1 MKKTNRWSSAH
12 YHKNK
17 DSILAK
23 RQQIRNEEMSKR
35 IIQSTPISLD
45 LRNSIK
51 IYIKNNLDVDKI
63 YFTIDGTIVVYFNS
77 KKILKTILLDSDIV
91 EEDKIT
97 RVREMA
103 ALLFGVWGDEIEE
116 MSCLQKM

>member
-1 MKKTNRWSSAH
+1 MKKTNQWSSAH

-17 DSILAK
+17 DAILAT
-23 RQQIRNEEMSKR
+23 RQLMRHEEMSKR

-45 LRNSIK
+45 FRNMIK
-51 IYIKNNLDVDKI
+51 IYIKTGLDADKI
-63 YFTIDGTIVVYFNS
+63 YFTIDGYIVVYFNS
-77 KKILKTILLDSDIV
+77 KKILKSILLDTDIV
-91 EEDKIT
+91 EDDKIT

-103 ALLFGVWGDEIEE
+103 ALLFGVWGDKIEE